1 MSNNNRNDNNRANN
15 NNSGNNNRGNRPN
28 PDDRS
33 DNAERIQRNINFTLL
48 NMEAA
53 DEMIEETDDERTKR
67 NLAEKN
73 ERRREALRGMR
84 SEMRDETKDRK

>member
-1 MSNNNRNDNNRANN
+1 MSNNKGSNPGR
-15 NNSGNNNRGNRPN
+15 SSKPN

-33 DNAERIQRNINFTLL
+33 DNAERIQRNINFTLK

-53 DEMIEETDDERTKR
+53 DEMIEETDDERMKR
-67 NLAEKN
+67 VLAEKN

>member
-1 MSNNNRNDNNRANN
+1 MKSNAGE
-15 NNSGNNNRGNRPN
+15 NSGKRLSKPN

-33 DNAERIQRNINFTLL
+33 DNAERIQSNINFTLK

-53 DEMIEETDDERTKR
+53 DEMIEETDDEKTKR
-67 NLAEKN
+67 MLAEKN

-84 SEMRDETKDRK
+84 SEMRDETKNRK

>member
-1 MSNNNRNDNNRANN
+1 MSNKNNNRANN

-33 DNAERIQRNINFTLL
+33 DNAERIQRNINFTLQ

>member
-1 MSNNNRNDNNRANN
+1 MSNKNNNRANN
-15 NNSGNNNRGNRPN
+15 NKSGNNNRGNRPN
-28 PDDRS
+28 PDNRS
-33 DNAERIQRNINFTLL
+33 DNAERIQRNINFTLQ

-84 SEMRDETKDRK
+84 SEMRDETKGRK

>member
-1 MSNNNRNDNNRANN
+1 MTKDRFSSRRD
-15 NNSGNNNRGNRPN
+15 SGSKPN

-33 DNAERIQRNINFTLL
+33 NNAERIQRNINFTLK

-67 NLAEKN
+67 SLAEKN
-73 ERRREALRGMR
+73 ERRKEALRGMR
-84 SEMRDETKDRK
+84 SEMRDESHNDKE

>member
-1 MSNNNRNDNNRANN
+1 MNNNE
-15 NNSGNNNRGNRPN
+15 GGNRGRNKPN

-33 DNAERIQRNINFTLL
+33 DNAERIQHNINFTLK

-53 DEMIEETDDERTKR
+53 DEMIEETSDEKTRKA
-67 NLAEKN
+67 LAEKN

>member
-1 MSNNNRNDNNRANN
+1 MKDRYTGSDKRNRN
-15 NNSGNNNRGNRPN
+15 SKPN

-33 DNAERIQRNINFTLL
+33 DNAERIQRNINFTLK

-53 DEMIEETDDERTKR
+53 DEMIEETPDEKMKKT
-67 NLAEKN
+67 LAEKN

-84 SEMRDETKDRK
+84 SEMRDETEDRK

>member
-1 MSNNNRNDNNRANN
+1 MANN
-15 NNSGNNNRGNRPN
+15 KDGNESRGSRPN

-33 DNAERIQRNINFTLL
+33 DNAERIQRNINFTLK

-53 DEMIEETDDERTKR
+53 DEMIEETDDERMKR
-67 NLAEKN
+67 VLAEKN

>member
-1 MSNNNRNDNNRANN
+1 MTKDRYSA
-15 NNSGNNNRGNRPN
+15 RGRGGSRPN

-33 DNAERIQRNINFTLL
+33 DNAERIQRNINYTLK

-53 DEMIEETDDERTKR
+53 DEMIEETSDEKMKKT
-67 NLAEKN
+67 LAEKN

-84 SEMRDETKDRK
+84 SEMRDESQKDK

>member
-1 MSNNNRNDNNRANN
+1 MTKDRFSRQ
-15 NNSGNNNRGNRPN
+15 SGRGNQPN

-33 DNAERIQRNINFTLL
+33 DNAERIQRNINFTLK

-53 DEMIEETDDERTKR
+53 DEMIEETDDEKTKR
-67 NLAEKN
+67 TLAEKN

-84 SEMRDETKDRK
+84 SEMRDESHKNKE

>member
-1 MSNNNRNDNNRANN
+1 MNK
-15 NNSGNNNRGNRPN
+15 PN

-33 DNAERIQRNINFTLL
+33 DNAERIQRNINFTLK

-53 DEMIEETDDERTKR
+53 DEMIEETDDEKTKR
-67 NLAEKN
+67 ALAEKN

-84 SEMRDETKDRK
+84 SEMRDETKDRKQ

>member
-1 MSNNNRNDNNRANN
+1 MSHNKNNNP
-15 NNSGNNNRGNRPN
+15 GRGNKPN

-33 DNAERIQRNINFTLL
+33 DNAERIQRNINFTLK

-53 DEMIEETDDERTKR
+53 DEMIEETDDERMKR
-67 NLAEKN
+67 VLAEKN

-84 SEMRDETKDRK
+84 SEMRDETKGKK

>member
-1 MSNNNRNDNNRANN
+1 MKNRFTGADNRNK
-15 NNSGNNNRGNRPN
+15 SSKPN

-33 DNAERIQRNINFTLL
+33 DNAERIQRNIDFTIK

-53 DEMIEETDDERTKR
+53 DEMIEETPDEKMKKT
-67 NLAEKN
+67 LAEKN

>member
-1 MSNNNRNDNNRANN
+1 MSHNKG
-15 NNSGNNNRGNRPN
+15 NNSGRGNKPN

-33 DNAERIQRNINFTLL
+33 DNAERIQRNINFTLK

-53 DEMIEETDDERTKR
+53 DEMIEKTDDEKMKR
-67 NLAEKN
+67 ALAEKN

-84 SEMRDETKDRK
+84 SEMRDETKGRK